1 METEKIK
8 SMKENTIMELP
19 FCNCRTQI
27 LDMLNIFKSPTT
39 TLIVTHY
46 NFQTEVDYR
55 KDPNSQSYLKTCICG
70 LGCNEW
76 KC

>member
-55 KDPNSQSYLKTCICG
+55 
-70 LGCNEW
+70 
-76 KC
+76 